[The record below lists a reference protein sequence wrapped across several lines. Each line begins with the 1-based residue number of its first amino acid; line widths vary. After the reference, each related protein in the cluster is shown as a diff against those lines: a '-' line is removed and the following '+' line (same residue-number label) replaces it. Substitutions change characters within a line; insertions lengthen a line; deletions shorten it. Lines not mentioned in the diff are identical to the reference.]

1 MNFLPSIADVPH
13 LWSQDGSLRDVYF
26 VNTTLA
32 HWERFLAFVRNSTNQ
47 YSFDGEEADLP
58 PIEEIFANREGRHIL
73 TVATSGVAIACHF
86 FIPEEIEL
94 DIDPRE
100 IHGEDQ
106 HEAVLEFLASL
117 SLAIG
122 RPALLTPE
130 NGLDLPFLSFEPNL
144 HTWTV
149 HG

>member
-1 MNFLPSIADVPH
+1 MSLLPSIADVPY

-26 VNTTLA
+26 VGTTPA
-32 HWERFLAFVRNSTNQ
+32 HWKSFLAFVRNSTNQ
-47 YSFDGEEADLP
+47 YSFDGEETDLP
-58 PIEEIFANREGRHIL
+58 PIEEIFANREGHHIL
-73 TVATSGVAIACHF
+73 TVATSGVAINCHF

-100 IHGEDQ
+100 IHGKNE
-106 HEAVLEFLASL
+106 HEAVLGFIASL
-117 SLAIG
+117 SHAIG

-130 NGLDLPFLSFEPNL
+130 NGIDLPFLSFEPNL
-144 HTWTV
+144 HAWTI